1 MNESEWNEL
10 QRAWQSLPPEAE
22 PVAVELE
29 RLRRRRHWFTA
40 EIVIESVIAIAG
52 IGVGAWMLTNEGA
65 LFIVSGIATLL
76 LVAVVCVL
84 SARARMAPR
93 PQLDDAVERAVG
105 RARQHVAVRVRL
117 AAAMIWGIAA
127 GMVFAGVM
135 ALARALLTTEA
146 NLAGFAAI
154 GAVQLMMAAW
164 LAFAFRYYQS
174 RAADLARLEAI
185 ANSLEQ

>member
-1 MNESEWNEL
+1 
-10 QRAWQSLPPEAE
+10 
-22 PVAVELE
+22 
-29 RLRRRRHWFTA
+29 
-40 EIVIESVIAIAG
+40 
-52 IGVGAWMLTNEGA
+52 
-65 LFIVSGIATLL
+65 
-76 LVAVVCVL
+76 
-84 SARARMAPR
+84 
-93 PQLDDAVERAVG
+93 
-105 RARQHVAVRVRL
+105 
-117 AAAMIWGIAA
+117 MIWGIAA